1 MLLPEK
7 VAFSKEACFNQN
19 YRVKRQN
26 IMAKVNIEI
35 SLLQAMLPDY
45 SPEHLRYLRNRLQG
59 QNTFEIWT
67 NQSSDPIEFIVEI
80 GDVALLPEAEP
91 AIPYLKSEGLISE
104 QDSDL
109 TGVID
114 IGGGTAIY
122 YLVDNNGVPLS
133 SSRKVVNLGTKALF
147 ENILA
152 NEEFRQGC
160 EPLGSI
166 SDASILQKRIIQAL
180 EISKIKGTPLSLIY
194 ARNNQFFDWTH
205 IYDKLTRD
213 WLNLIIGSS
222 QSHWKLIDGAI
233 NSLQQVVHIGG
244 GAHII
249 NQFIKPEDRS
259 WLLIP
264 SEPQLASVL
273 GAAISSSGSKV
284 ATVDPGNRMIKS
296 IIPGQRNAAT
306 LDSKVA
312 ILESV
317 PRNPMRYIPED
328 TFVVRY
334 SSGPCLIKGKQTE
347 WIKAFGVGAKSL
359 NAQAVETHASIGKE
373 RIYDYLSIAGIVNS
387 FLNQK
392 AAKAKAA

>member
-1 MLLPEK
+1 
-7 VAFSKEACFNQN
+7 
-19 YRVKRQN
+19 
-26 IMAKVNIEI
+26 MAKVNIEI

-45 SPEHLRYLRNRLQG
+45 SPEHLRYLRSRLQG
-59 QNTFEIWT
+59 QNTFEVWT
-67 NQSSDPIEFIVEI
+67 NQSPDPIEFSVEV

-104 QDSDL
+104 QDGDL

-122 YLVDNNGVPLS
+122 YLVDSDGIPLS

-166 SDASILQKRIIQAL
+166 SDASVLQRRIIFAS
-180 EISKIKGTPLSLIY
+180 EISRIKGIPLSLIY
-194 ARNNQFFDWTH
+194 QRNNQYFDWTH
-205 IYDKLTRD
+205 IYSKLTRD
-213 WLNLIIGSS
+213 WLNSIIGSS

-233 NSLQQVVHIGG
+233 NALQQVVHIGG
-244 GAHII
+244 GANII

-264 SEPQLASVL
+264 TEPQLASVL

-296 IIPGQRNAAT
+296 ILPGQKTVAGI
-306 LDSKVA
+306 DSKVA
-312 ILESV
+312 ILESI
-317 PRNPMRYIPED
+317 PRNYRHIPED
-328 TFVVRY
+328 TLVVRY
-334 SSGPCLIKGKQTE
+334 SSGPCLIKGKQVE
-347 WIKAFGVGAKSL
+347 WIKAFGAGAKSL

-373 RIYDYLSIAGIVNS
+373 RVYDYLSIAGIANS
-387 FLNQK
+387 FLAQK
-392 AAKAKAA
+392 IAKAKVA

>member
-1 MLLPEK
+1 
-7 VAFSKEACFNQN
+7 
-19 YRVKRQN
+19 
-26 IMAKVNIEI
+26 MAKVNIEI
-35 SLLQAMLPDY
+35 SCLQAMLPDY
-45 SPEHLRYLRNRLQG
+45 SHEHLRYLRNRLQG

-67 NQSSDPIEFIVEI
+67 NQSSDPIEFVVEI
-80 GDVALLPEAEP
+80 GDVNLLPEAEP
-91 AIPYLKSEGLISE
+91 AIPYLKAENLISE
-104 QDSDL
+104 QDGSL

-122 YLVDNNGVPLS
+122 YLVDSDGIPLS

-147 ENILA
+147 ESILA

-166 SDASILQKRIIQAL
+166 SDASILQKKIIQSS

-205 IYDKLTRD
+205 IYDKLSRD
-213 WLNLIIGSS
+213 WLNLIMGSS
-222 QSHWKLIDGAI
+222 QSHWKLIDGAL
-233 NSLQQVVHIGG
+233 NSLENVCYIGG
-244 GAHII
+244 GANII
-249 NQFIKPEDRS
+249 NQFIKPEQRS

-273 GAAISSSGSKV
+273 GAAISSSGTKT

-296 IIPGQRNAAT
+296 ILPGQRTAAT

-312 ILESV
+312 ILEAV
-317 PRNPMRYIPED
+317 PRNHRYIPED

-334 SSGPCLIKGKQTE
+334 SSGPCLIKGKQTQ

-373 RIYDYLSIAGIVNS
+373 HIYDYLTIGGIANS
-387 FLNQK
+387 FLAQK
-392 AAKAKAA
+392 IAKAKAA